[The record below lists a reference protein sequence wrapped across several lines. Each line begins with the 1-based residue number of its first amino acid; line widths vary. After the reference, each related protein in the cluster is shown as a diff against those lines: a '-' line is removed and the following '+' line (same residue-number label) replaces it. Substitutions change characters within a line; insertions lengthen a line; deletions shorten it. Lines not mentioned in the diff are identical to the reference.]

1 MPICPKC
8 KSEYLSGY
16 DTCADCHVKLID
28 ALYEE
33 EKNETEIEQ
42 SLVFLKNVSDDYQ
55 KDLIISFLETENI
68 SVIEKH
74 EGIGQY
80 LNVYSGQSYQGKNL
94 YVLEEN
100 YERAKVLVESLK
112 FKKETSKASEED
124 YVLEYNRKLKRRKQ
138 ILQGFIF
145 ITFIAPLLF
154 VIIFNLFG

>member
-1 MPICPKC
+1 MLICPKC
-8 KSEYLSGY
+8 NSEYVGGY

-28 ALYEE
+28 ASDEE
-33 EKNETEIEQ
+33 HKNKKELSQ

-55 KDLIISFLETENI
+55 KDLIVSFLENENI

-80 LNVYSGQSYQGKNL
+80 LKIYSGQSYQGKNL

-100 YERAKVLVESLK
+100 YERAKMLVDSLK
-112 FKKETSKASEED
+112 FKGQTSKDD

-145 ITFIAPLLF
+145 FAFIAPLLF
-154 VIIFNLFG
+154 AIIYNLFG

>member
-1 MPICPKC
+1 MPICPNC

-16 DTCADCHVKLID
+16 DTCADCHIKLID
-28 ALYEE
+28 SLNKE
-33 EKNETEIEQ
+33 EKNEIEMRQ

-80 LNVYSGQSYQGKNL
+80 LNIYSGKSYQGKNL

-100 YERAKVLVESLK
+100 YERAKVLVESLQ
-112 FKKETSKASEED
+112 FKKETTKVLEED
-124 YVLEYNRKLKRRKQ
+124 YILEYNRKLKRRKQ

-154 VIIFNLFG
+154 AIIFNLFG

>member
-1 MPICPKC
+1 MSICPKC
-8 KSEYLSGY
+8 KSEYLSDY

-28 ALYEE
+28 SLDE
-33 EKNETEIEQ
+33 EKKNENEINQ

-55 KDLIISFLETENI
+55 KDLVISFLETDHI
-68 SVIEKH
+68 AVIEKH

-80 LNVYSGQSYQGKNL
+80 LKIHSGQSYQGKNL
-94 YVLEEN
+94 YVLDED

-112 FKKETSKASEED
+112 LKQQTSEED

-138 ILQGFIF
+138 IFQGIIF

-154 VIIFNLFG
+154 AIIYNLFG

>member
-8 KSEYLSGY
+8 KSEYLNGY
-16 DTCADCHVKLID
+16 DTCADCQVKLID
-28 ALYEE
+28 SFNEE
-33 EKNETEIEQ
+33 EKNETEIDQ
-42 SLVFLKNVSDDYQ
+42 SLVFLKNISDDYQ
-55 KDLIISFLETENI
+55 KELIISFLETENI
-68 SVIEKH
+68 SIIEKH

-80 LNVYSGQSYQGKNL
+80 LNIYSGQSYHGKNL

-100 YERAKVLVESLK
+100 YKRAKVLIESLK
-112 FKKETSKASEED
+112 FERETSKASEED

>member
-16 DTCADCHVKLID
+16 DTCADCHVKLVEKLD
-28 ALYEE
+28 DVQ
-33 EKNETEIEQ
+33 KNENVIDQ
-42 SLVFLKNVSDDYQ
+42 SLVFLKNVSDDYH

-68 SVIEKH
+68 NVIEKH

-80 LNVYSGQSYQGKNL
+80 LKIYSGQSYQGKNL
-94 YVLEEN
+94 YVLEED
-100 YERAKVLVESLK
+100 YERAKILVESLK
-112 FKKETSKASEED
+112 FKKETTVESNED
-124 YVLEYNRKLKRRKQ
+124 YILEYNRKLKRRKR

-154 VIIFNLFG
+154 VIVFNLFG